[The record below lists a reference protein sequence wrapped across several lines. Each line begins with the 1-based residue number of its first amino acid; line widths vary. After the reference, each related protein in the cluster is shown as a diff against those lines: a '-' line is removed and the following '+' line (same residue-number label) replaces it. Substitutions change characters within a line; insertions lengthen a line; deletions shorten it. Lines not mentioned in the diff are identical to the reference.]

1 MPLTKRLLCLI
12 LAFFVSALAMAD
24 NLRLRADHPDRYIVK
39 KGDTLWDISARFLE
53 DPWRWPDIWHVNPE
67 IDNPHLIFPG
77 DIIDLYY
84 RNGRPE
90 LRVQRHSRPLQ
101 KLSPSGRV
109 SPLPMAITTLPADT
123 IRQFLKRPRILSRE
137 ELDSAAYIVANDG
150 GHLISATDHKVYVR
164 GIEADDGHRFVVIH
178 EGKVYR
184 DPRDDDRILGYE
196 ALTVADG
203 QLLAGGDP
211 AVLHLVRSTREV
223 LIDDRVLPADDSQDI
238 LPYFTPHAPA
248 ADIEGGEILA
258 VLDGI
263 SRIGQYNT
271 IIINKGSKDGIDAGL
286 VMAVY
291 QTGETIDD
299 PRDEDEGEVKLPD
312 ERAGTI
318 MVVRAF
324 ENLSYALVM
333 RATRDMQIG
342 DRIAKP

>member
-12 LAFFVSALAMAD
+12 LALIVSSLAIAD
-24 NLRLRADHPDRYIVK
+24 NLRLRADHPNRYIVQ
-39 KGDTLWDISARFLE
+39 KGDTLWDISGRFLE
-53 DPWRWPDIWHVNPE
+53 DPWRWPDIWQVNPE

-90 LRVQRHSRPLQ
+90 LRLQLHSRPLK
-101 KLSPSGRV
+101 KLSPSGRI
-109 SPLPMAITTLPADT
+109 SQLPMAITTLPADT
-123 IRQFLKRPRILSRE
+123 IRQFLKRPRILTRE
-137 ELDSAAYIVANDG
+137 ELDHSAYIVANEG

-164 GIEADDGHRFVVIH
+164 GIKKDDGQRFVVIH
-178 EGKVYR
+178 EGKTYR
-184 DPRDDDRILGYE
+184 DPDDDDRILGYE

-203 QLLAGGDP
+203 QLQAKGDP
-211 AVLHLVRSTREV
+211 AVIYLTKSTREV
-223 LIDDRVLPADDSQDI
+223 LIDDRVLAADDSQDI

-248 ADIEGGEILA
+248 STIKGEILA

-271 IIINKGSKDGIDAGL
+271 VVIDKGLKDGMDAGMVL
-286 VMAVY
+286 AIF
-291 QTGETIDD
+291 QTGETIADARDD
-299 PRDEDEGEVKLPD
+299 AEGEVKLPD

-318 MVVRAF
+318 MIVRAF

-342 DRIAKP
+342 DQIRNP